1 MNDKQLAEKILA
13 LSGGVTNITG
23 VSHCMTRLRL
33 SVKDNSIVKVR
44 ELEKLPNV
52 LGINQVGSNQL
63 QIILGGKV
71 KNVHAEFVPLVEN
84 QAGGQNSTEPQQ
96 KPNLFN
102 RFLETVSGIFTPVL
116 PVIIGAGLV
125 KGLLFASMFAGI
137 VQADSQLFSFL
148 NVFSDAGFYFLPIF
162 LAYSAGIKFKCN
174 PYLAAMLAAIM
185 LHPDLVAMM
194 SDSSKLSFLGIPI
207 VSVSYG
213 SSVIPIIFGVLFM
226 SYVERYVT
234 KFLPAILRTV
244 FVPLLTILITAP
256 IVLATIGP
264 FGKIVGD
271 AIGSGIIWLYLSPFR
286 VIAGA
291 LVGGFMP
298 FLVMTGMHNGLGPIM
313 LQTISKYGVDY
324 ILGLQV
330 ASNSAQ
336 AGSAWAVFFKTKN
349 KEFKQLTQAAAFS
362 ATLGIT
368 EPALFGIHLKLKKTL
383 IPVVIS
389 GAVGGGIAA
398 FFKVTSLGVATGP
411 LIGIP
416 LFIGDTFV
424 WYVVSFMTSFIL
436 AFILT
441 SIIGF
446 EDVPVEELGAPIQT
460 SEMVDVAL
468 NQEVFS
474 PLSGEVIQLEE
485 INDNVFSQKM
495 MGDGVAIKPTVGKV
509 VAPFDGVVEAAFET
523 KHAIGLKSY
532 DGCEL
537 LIHVGLDTVEL
548 EGVGYTIH
556 VKKGDSV
563 SKGDLLLEFDIEA
576 IQKAGY
582 DTTTPII
589 VTNTTMY
596 KAIEKIENSKETTGE
611 LLMKLVAKND

>member
-1 MNDKQLAEKILA
+1 MNDKQLAENILS
-13 LSGGVTNITG
+13 LSGGNSNITG
-23 VSHCMTRLRL
+23 VTHCMTRLRL
-33 SVKDNSIVKVR
+33 SVSDNSIVNTG
-44 ELEKLPNV
+44 ELEKLPGV
-52 LGINQVGSNQL
+52 LGVNQVGSNQL

-71 KNVHAEFVPLVEN
+71 KGVHEAFVPLVDVQNDN
-84 QAGGQNSTEPQQ
+84 QGSSEPE
-96 KPNLFN
+96 KKTNLFN
-102 RFLETVSGIFTPVL
+102 RFLETVSGIFSPVL

-185 LHPDLVAMM
+185 LHPDLVKMM
-194 SDSSKLSFLGIPI
+194 SDSSNLSFLGIPI

-264 FGKIVGD
+264 VGKIVGD
-271 AIGSGIIWLYLSPFR
+271 AIGSGIISLYMSPFR
-286 VIAGA
+286 IVAGA

-313 LQTISKYGVDY
+313 LQTISRYGVDY
-324 ILGLQV
+324 ILALQV

-336 AGSAWAVFFKTKN
+336 AGSAWAVFFRTKN
-349 KEFKQLTQAAAFS
+349 KEFKQLVQAAAFS

-383 IPVVIS
+383 VPVVIG
-389 GAVGGGIAA
+389 GAVGGAIAA
-398 FFKVTSLGVATGP
+398 YFKVTSLGVATGP

-424 WYVVSFMTSFIL
+424 WYVVSFVASFIV

-441 SIIGF
+441 NVMGF
-446 EDVPVEELGAPIQT
+446 EDVPVEELSAPIQT

-468 NQEVFS
+468 DQEIFS
-474 PLSGEVIQLEE
+474 PLSGEIIQLENV
-485 INDNVFSQKM
+485 NDQVFSQKM
-495 MGDGVAIKPTVGKV
+495 MGDGIAIKPIMGKV
-509 VAPFDGVVEAAFET
+509 VAPFDGVVEVAFET

-548 EGVGYTIH
+548 DGIGYTMH
-556 VKKGDSV
+556 VKKGDTV
-563 SKGDLLLEFDIEA
+563 STGDLMLEFDIDS
-576 IQKAGY
+576 IQSAGY
-582 DTTTPII
+582 DTTTLII
-589 VTNTTMY
+589 VTNTPQY
-596 KAIEKIENSKETTGE
+596 EAIEKTNNNHENIGDK
-611 LLMKLVAKND
+611 LMKLVAKD

>member
-13 LSGGVTNITG
+13 LSGGNSNITG
-23 VSHCMTRLRL
+23 VTHCMTRLRL
-33 SVKDNSIVKVR
+33 SVKNNSVVKVS

-52 LGINQVGSNQL
+52 LGVNQVGSNQL

-71 KNVHAEFVPLVEN
+71 KGVHAEFAPLVASQSGDQTDSE
-84 QAGGQNSTEPQQ
+84 STQ

-102 RFLETVSGIFTPVL
+102 RFLETVSGIFSPIL

-185 LHPDLVAMM
+185 LHPDLVSMM
-194 SDSSKLSFLGIPI
+194 SESSSLSFIGIPI
-207 VSVSYG
+207 ISVSYG

-264 FGKIVGD
+264 VGKIIGD

-286 VIAGA
+286 VVAGA

-298 FLVMTGMHNGLGPIM
+298 FLVLTGMHNGLGPIM

-336 AGSAWAVFFKTKN
+336 AGSAWAVFFRTKN
-349 KEFKQLTQAAAFS
+349 KEFKQLVQAAAFS

-383 IPVVIS
+383 VPVVVG
-389 GAVGGGIAA
+389 GAVGGAIAA
-398 FFKVTSLGVATGP
+398 YFKVTSLGVATGP

-416 LFIGDTFV
+416 LFIGDTFI
-424 WYVVSFMTSFIL
+424 WYVVSFVTAFIV

-441 SIIGF
+441 NIIGF
-446 EDVPVEELGAPIQT
+446 EDVPVEELGAPIQ
-460 SEMVDVAL
+460 SSKMIDVAL
-468 NQEVFS
+468 DQEVFS
-474 PLSGEVIQLEE
+474 PLSGEIIPLEDV
-485 INDNVFSQKM
+485 NDKVFSQKM
-495 MGDGVAIKPTVGKV
+495 MGDGIAIKPTVGKII
-509 VAPFDGVVEAAFET
+509 APFDGVVEVAFET

-548 EGVGYTIH
+548 EGVGYTMH
-556 VKKGDSV
+556 VKKGDAL
-563 SKGDLLLEFDIEA
+563 SKGDLLLEFDMKT
-576 IQKAGY
+576 IQSAGY
-582 DTTTPII
+582 DLTTPVII
-589 VTNTTMY
+589 TNTSMY
-596 KAIEKIENSKETTGE
+596 KSIEKTNSKQEKAGDH
-611 LLMKLVAKND
+611 LMKLVAKD

>member
-1 MNDKQLAEKILA
+1 MNDKQLAEKILS
-13 LSGGVTNITG
+13 LSGGNPNLTG
-23 VSHCMTRLRL
+23 VTHCMTRLRL
-33 SVKDNSIVKVR
+33 SVKDNSIVKTS
-44 ELEKLPNV
+44 EIEKLPGV
-52 LGINQVGSNQL
+52 LGVNQVGSNQL

-71 KNVHAEFVPLVEN
+71 KGVHAEFVPLVDAQTGN
-84 QAGGQNSTEPQQ
+84 QDSSEPPQ
-96 KPNLFN
+96 KTNLLN
-102 RFLETVSGIFTPVL
+102 RFLETVSGIFSPVL

-185 LHPDLVAMM
+185 LHPDLVNMM
-194 SDSSKLSFLGIPI
+194 SDSSSLSFLGIPI
-207 VSVSYG
+207 VSVNYA

-264 FGKIVGD
+264 AGKIVGD
-271 AIGSGIIWLYLSPFR
+271 AIGSGIIWLYMSPFR
-286 VIAGA
+286 VVAGA
-291 LVGGFMP
+291 LVGGLMP

-324 ILGLQV
+324 ILALQV

-336 AGSAWAVFFKTKN
+336 AGSAWAVFFRTKN
-349 KEFKQLTQAAAFS
+349 KEFKQLVQAAAFS

-368 EPALFGIHLKLKKTL
+368 EPALFGVHLKLKKTL
-383 IPVVIS
+383 APVAIG
-389 GAVGGGIAA
+389 GAVGGAIAA
-398 FFKVTSLGVATGP
+398 YFKVSSLGVATGP

-416 LFIGDTFV
+416 LFIGETFV
-424 WYVVSFMTSFIL
+424 WYVVSFMAAFIV

-441 SIIGF
+441 NIMGF
-446 EDVPVEELGAPIQT
+446 EDVPVEELTAPIQT
-460 SEMVDVAL
+460 SEMVDISL
-468 NQEVFS
+468 DQEVFS
-474 PLSGEVIQLEE
+474 PLSGEVIQLENV
-485 INDNVFSQKM
+485 NDKVFSQKM
-495 MGDGVAIKPTVGKV
+495 MGDGIAIKPNAGKV
-509 VAPFDGVVEAAFET
+509 VAPFDGVVEVAFET

-548 EGVGYTIH
+548 DGAGYTMH
-556 VKKGDSV
+556 VKKGDAV
-563 SKGDLLLEFDIEA
+563 STGDLMLEFDIEA
-576 IQKAGY
+576 IQTAGY
-582 DTTTPII
+582 DTTTLVII
-589 VTNTTMY
+589 TNTAQY
-596 KAIEKIENSKETTGE
+596 EAIEKTTNKQEIIGDQ
-611 LLMKLVAKND
+611 LMKLIAKD

>member
-1 MNDKQLAEKILA
+1 MNDKQLAEKIFF
-13 LSGGVTNITG
+13 LSGGNSNITG
-23 VSHCMTRLRL
+23 VTHCMTRLRL
-33 SVKDNSIVKVR
+33 SVKDNDVVDTN
-44 ELEKLPNV
+44 ELEKLQGV
-52 LGINQVGSNQL
+52 LGVNQVGSNQL

-71 KNVHAEFVPLVEN
+71 KSVHEAFVPLVDSQINN
-84 QAGGQNSTEPQQ
+84 QKNSEEQPKT
-96 KPNLFN
+96 NLFN
-102 RFLETVSGIFTPVL
+102 RFLETVSGIFSPVL

-148 NVFSDAGFYFLPIF
+148 NIFSDAGFYFLPIF
-162 LAYSAGIKFKCN
+162 LAYSAGNKFKCN

-185 LHPDLVAMM
+185 LHPDLVTMM

-207 VSVSYG
+207 ISVNYG

-264 FGKIVGD
+264 FGKVVGD

-349 KEFKQLTQAAAFS
+349 REFKQLTQAAAFS

-368 EPALFGIHLKLKKTL
+368 EPALFGVHLKLKKTL
-383 IPVVIS
+383 IPVVIG

-446 EDVPVEELGAPIQT
+446 EDVPVEELDAPIQT
-460 SEMVDVAL
+460 SEMIDVAL
-468 NQEVFS
+468 DQEVFS
-474 PLSGEVIQLEE
+474 PLSGEVISLEE
-485 INDNVFSQKM
+485 INDKVFSQKM

-509 VAPFDGVVEAAFET
+509 VAPFDSVVEAAFET
-523 KHAIGLKSY
+523 KHAVGLKSY

-548 EGVGYTIH
+548 NGVGYTMH
-556 VKKGDSV
+556 VKKGDAV
-563 SKGDLLLEFDIEA
+563 SKGELLLEFDIEA

-582 DTTTPII
+582 DVTTPII

-596 KAIEKIENSKETTGE
+596 EVIEKTENKEEITGE
-611 LLMKLVAKND
+611 PLMNLVAKKD